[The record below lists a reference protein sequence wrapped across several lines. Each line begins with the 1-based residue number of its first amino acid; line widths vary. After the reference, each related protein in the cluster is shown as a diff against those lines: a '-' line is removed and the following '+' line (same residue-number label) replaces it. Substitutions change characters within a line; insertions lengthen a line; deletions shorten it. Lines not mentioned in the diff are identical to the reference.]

1 MPEEG
6 RDVLRWNLSETEFSG
21 AATALLRRQAA
32 ANPVYGRFLKSF
44 GGFDPAAA
52 GWEEFPALPVELF
65 RGEKVFCGPEEKA
78 AFYFETSGSTSEA
91 RGRHWFRT
99 AAYYE
104 KSLEL
109 AFSRL
114 MPDLR
119 NHAWVRLIP
128 RREDR
133 PHSSLA
139 HMIDFLDGKR
149 AENAAGSVRVDGDF
163 KIDAE
168 GVREDL
174 AVRFAGA
181 PVALFG
187 TSFALAHL
195 AEEFLEAGT
204 PLFLAEGSVLF
215 ETGGYKGRHREL
227 SKDEFYDLME
237 AALGL
242 RREQIWNEYGM
253 TELSS
258 QCYARAS
265 EGIHRAPPWLRVR
278 IMDPLTGKL
287 CREGEKG
294 LIEFVDLANVDSV
307 AAVATLDVGS
317 YEGDGFRLHGRL
329 KAAPLRGC
337 SLGYEF

>member
-1 MPEEG
+1 MPGEEY
-6 RDVLRWNLSETEFSG
+6 DALRWNLSGPEFSRV
-21 AATALLRRQAA
+21 ATALLRKQAGS
-32 ANPVYGRFLKSF
+32 NPVYGRFLKSF
-44 GGFDPAAA
+44 EELDAAVA

-65 RGEKVFCGPEEKA
+65 REEKVFCGPA
-78 AFYFETSGSTSEA
+78 DQADFYFETSGSTSESK
-91 RGRHWFRT
+91 GRHWFRT
-99 AAYYE
+99 AGYYE

-109 AFSRL
+109 AFSNL
-114 MPDLR
+114 MPPLAR
-119 NHAWVRLIP
+119 HAWVRLIP

-139 HMIDFLDGKR
+139 HMIDFLERRRGKGAR
-149 AENAAGSVRVDGDF
+149 GSVRVDGDF
-163 KIDAE
+163 KIDVE

-174 AVRFAGA
+174 AVRFAGE

-195 AEEFLEAGT
+195 AEDFLEAGT
-204 PLFLAEGSVLF
+204 PVVLAEGSVLF

-227 SKDEFYDLME
+227 GKDEFYDLMRS
-237 AALGL
+237 ALGL

-258 QCYARAS
+258 QCYAKAS

-278 IMDPLTGKL
+278 IMDPATGKL
-287 CREGEKG
+287 CGKGEKG

-307 AAVATLDVGS
+307 AALATLDVGS